1 MNQET
6 KSPFFEKALEKI
18 MSLGTSP
25 SEALSAVFPVS
36 LGEVE
41 SGEAGGYFHM
51 NFTKTGVTIDSKK
64 LFVSTGTDR
73 PATKV
78 DGMLA
83 IALFLLQVAEE
94 ELAQYQATMFCKEL
108 DKLIEVGSLSL
119 KSEDDIPDHI
129 FQMVMVNAGAA
140 AHDES
145 QVPEGTVLQ

>member
-18 MSLGTSP
+18 MSLSTSP
-25 SEALSAVFPVS
+25 SEALSSVFPVS
-36 LGEVE
+36 LGEDPTC
-41 SGEAGGYFHM
+41 EAGGYFHM
-51 NFTKTGVTIDSKK
+51 NFNKTGFSVESKN

-73 PATKV
+73 PTSQV

-83 IALFLLQVAEE
+83 IALFLLQLAEE
-94 ELAQYQATMFCKEL
+94 KLAQYQATMFCKEL
-108 DKLIEVGSLSL
+108 DKLIEAGSLTL
-119 KSEDDIPDHI
+119 DPEDDIPDHI

-140 AHDES
+140 AHEEN

>member
-6 KSPFFEKALEKI
+6 QSPFFEKALKKI

-25 SEALSAVFPVS
+25 SEALSSVFPVS
-36 LGEVE
+36 LEE
-41 SGEAGGYFHM
+41 DETGEAGGHFHM
-51 NFTKTGVTIDSKK
+51 DFTKTGVTINSQK

-108 DKLIEVGSLSL
+108 DKLIEAGSLSL
-119 KSEDDIPDHI
+119 KPEDDIPDHI

-140 AHDES
+140 AHEEN
-145 QVPEGTVLQ
+145 QVPEGTTVQ

>member
-6 KSPFFEKALEKI
+6 KSPFFEKALKKI

-36 LGEVE
+36 LEE
-41 SGEAGGYFHM
+41 DTTGEAGGYFHM
-51 NFTKTGVTIDSKK
+51 NFTKTGGSIDFKK
-64 LFVSTGTDR
+64 IFVNTDSDR

-108 DKLIEVGSLSL
+108 DKLIEAGSLSL

-129 FQMVMVNAGAA
+129 FQMVMINAGAA
-140 AHDES
+140 AHEEN
-145 QVPEGTVLQ
+145 QVPEGVVLQ

>member
-6 KSPFFEKALEKI
+6 QSPFFEKALKKI
-18 MSLGTSP
+18 MSSGTSP
-25 SEALSAVFPVS
+25 AEALSVLFPVS

-41 SGEAGGYFHM
+41 TGEAGGYFHM

-64 LFVSTGTDR
+64 MFVSTGTDR

-108 DKLIEVGSLSL
+108 DNLIQVGSLSL
-119 KSEDDIPDHI
+119 KPEDGIPDHI

-140 AHDES
+140 AHEEN

>member
-18 MSLGTSP
+18 MSLSTSP

-36 LGEVE
+36 LGEDAT
-41 SGEAGGYFHM
+41 GEAGGCFHM
-51 NFTKTGVTIDSKK
+51 DFTKTGATIKSKK
-64 LFVSTGTDR
+64 LFISTGTDR
-73 PATKV
+73 PATEV

-94 ELAQYQATMFCKEL
+94 QLAQYQATMFCKEL
-108 DKLIEVGSLSL
+108 DKLIEAGSLTL
-119 KSEDDIPDHI
+119 APEDDIPDHI
-129 FQMVMVNAGAA
+129 LQMVMVNAGAA
-140 AHDES
+140 AHEEN

>member
-6 KSPFFEKALEKI
+6 KSPFFWKALKKI
-18 MSLGTSP
+18 MSSGTSP
-25 SEALSAVFPVS
+25 AEALLSVFPVS

-41 SGEAGGYFHM
+41 TGKAGGYFHM
-51 NFTKTGVTIDSKK
+51 DFSETGVTVKSKK
-64 LFVSTGTDR
+64 LIISTGTDR

-83 IALFLLQVAEE
+83 IALYLLQVTEE

-108 DKLIEVGSLSL
+108 DKLIEAGSLTL
-119 KSEDDIPDHI
+119 DSEDDIPDHI
-129 FQMVMVNAGAA
+129 FQLVMFNAGAA
-140 AHDES
+140 AHEEN

>member
-6 KSPFFEKALEKI
+6 KSPFFEKALKKI

-25 SEALSAVFPVS
+25 SEALSDVFPVS
-36 LGEVE
+36 LEE
-41 SGEAGGYFHM
+41 DETGEAGGYFHM
-51 NFTKTGVTIDSKK
+51 NFTKTGVSVDSKS

-108 DKLIEVGSLSL
+108 DKLIEAGSLTL
-119 KSEDDIPDHI
+119 DPKDDIPDHI

-140 AHDES
+140 AHEEN

>member
-6 KSPFFEKALEKI
+6 QSPFFEKALEKI
-18 MSLGTSP
+18 MSLSTSP
-25 SEALSAVFPVS
+25 SKALSSVFPVS
-36 LGEVE
+36 LREDE
-41 SGEAGGYFHM
+41 TGEAGGHFHM
-51 NFTKTGVTIDSKK
+51 DFTKTGVTINSQK

-94 ELAQYQATMFCKEL
+94 DLAQFQATLFCKEL
-108 DKLIEVGSLSL
+108 DKLIEAGSLSL
-119 KSEDDIPDHI
+119 RPEDDIPDHI
-129 FQMVMVNAGAA
+129 FQMVMINAGAA
-140 AHDES
+140 AHDEN